1 MQTAL
6 QSSSSYSV
14 PKSNTDE
21 LWRAA
26 STLAAGGVDSLATKF
41 MPAMLLQKDQLV
53 DNLYFKQSIYIY
65 NSHVMPIAL
74 VYLT

>member
-1 MQTAL
+1 M
-6 QSSSSYSV
+6 
-14 PKSNTDE
+14 
-21 LWRAA
+21 
-26 STLAAGGVDSLATKF
+26 DSLATKF